1 MTCKN
6 CGLRESQQLCRQ
18 CHNAECDAQLAA
30 DEGHIEDLKRSLK
43 RVSEENIDLRAQL
56 ALCHC

>member
-18 CHNAECDAQLAA
+18 CHNAECEAQL
-30 DEGHIEDLKRSLK
+30 EDLKRSLK
-43 RVSEENIDLRAQL
+43 RVSEENVDLRAQL